1 MALWPVQVANRSCLK
16 CMDSYCDTCYTG
28 MHRTGQMKWHRWK
41 PLTAMCHTC
50 KVGAGGQQHGWGV
63 QGVLDLVDQ
72 FALLPVLPRK

>member
-1 MALWPVQVANRSCLK
+1 MFQRTCDTTCLVVSWPVQVANRSCLK

-50 KVGAGGQQHGWGV
+50 KVGAGG
-63 QGVLDLVDQ
+63 
-72 FALLPVLPRK
+72 